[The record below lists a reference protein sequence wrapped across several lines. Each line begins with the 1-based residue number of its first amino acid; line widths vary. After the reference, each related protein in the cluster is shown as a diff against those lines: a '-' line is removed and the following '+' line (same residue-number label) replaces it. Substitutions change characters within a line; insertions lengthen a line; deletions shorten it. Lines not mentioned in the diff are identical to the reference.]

1 MPELP
6 EVESLRR
13 GLKKYVLGQKIKKVW
28 VGKPKLV
35 SGRGNIRK
43 ASAKKVAEFIKSLR
57 GETIQGIERQA
68 KNLIFV
74 FRSGK
79 VLVVHL
85 KMSGQLVY
93 RNKNKKN
100 ESTYTVMGGH
110 PIELSEKELPN
121 KHTHV
126 IFELTRG
133 TLFYNDPRMFGYLLL
148 YPTRASAAAHF
159 EKYGLDPLSKDF
171 TLEKFTAGL
180 KKKKGRLKTVLMGQE
195 VVTGLGNI
203 YADESCFM
211 ARISPLRSTQSLK
224 PKELRGLFA
233 AIKKIL
239 PRAIALGGSS
249 VATYRLLDGTRGNY
263 AHELRV
269 YGRGGKKCL
278 RCGHILKEIQLNNRT
293 TVYCPN
299 CQK

>member
-13 GLKKYVLGQKIKKVW
+13 GLKRYVLGQKIMTIW

-35 SGRGNIRK
+35 SGSGNIRK
-43 ASAKKVAEFIKSLR
+43 ASRNKVKEFTQSLR
-57 GETIQGIERQA
+57 GETILDIERQA
-68 KNLIFV
+68 KNLIIV
-74 FRSGK
+74 FKSGK

-93 RNKNKKN
+93 RGKN
-100 ESTYTVMGGH
+100 ESRHTVMGGH

-121 KHTHV
+121 KHTHI
-126 IFELTRG
+126 IFSLNKG

-148 YPTRASAAAHF
+148 YPTRQSAAHHF
-159 EKYGLDPLSKDF
+159 AKYGLEPLSSEF
-171 TLEKFTAGL
+171 TLKNFTERL
-180 KKKKGRLKTVLMGQE
+180 KSKKGKLKTILMAQE

-203 YADESCFM
+203 YADESAFM
-211 ARISPLRSTQSLK
+211 ARISPLRDVRTLK
-224 PKELRGLFA
+224 PSEIRALYT

-239 PRAIALGGSS
+239 KRAILLGGSS

-263 AHELRV
+263 AREHKV
-269 YGRGGKKCL
+269 YGRGGKKCF
-278 RCGHILKEIQLNNRT
+278 RCGHTLTETLVNSRT
-293 TVYCPN
+293 TVYCSN